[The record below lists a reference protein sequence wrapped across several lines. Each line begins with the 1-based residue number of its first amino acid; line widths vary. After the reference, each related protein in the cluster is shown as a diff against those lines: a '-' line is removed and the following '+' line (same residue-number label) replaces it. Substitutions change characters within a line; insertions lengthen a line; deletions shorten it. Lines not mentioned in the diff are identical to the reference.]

1 MRASPNAFP
10 SLLHFVHVGEYI
22 KCVQTLVVYYML
34 RATILPDL
42 ASYLAEP
49 SQMKMQSIT

>member
-22 KCVQTLVVYYML
+22 NCAQTLVVYYML

-49 SQMKMQSIT
+49 SQMQSIT